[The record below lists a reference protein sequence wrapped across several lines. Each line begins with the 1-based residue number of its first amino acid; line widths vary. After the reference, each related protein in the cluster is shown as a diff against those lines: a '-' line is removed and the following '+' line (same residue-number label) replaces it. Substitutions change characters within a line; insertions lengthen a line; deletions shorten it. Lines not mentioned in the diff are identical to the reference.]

1 MMMHVCNQRNA
12 HSNYEISSLVSFTDI
27 PWKNYSSILLV
38 EVQIDTTFLESILAV
53 CIWSP

>member
-12 HSNYEISSLVSFTDI
+12 HSNYEIPSLVSFTDI